1 MSSTPLSPPRDAL
14 VRSPDTAG
22 TGQTAARNTRRLR
35 ALIIGVLVV
44 AAAIFAWDALK
55 YRFIAKRF
63 GVVVPGRVYRSGQIS
78 KWMLDKTISEHGIA
92 VIVDLQGVDPESE
105 HQLYEIAAAERL
117 GVELLRFPLAGDGTG
132 DIARYA
138 DAVQAIAENERAG
151 RPVLVHC
158 AAGSQRTG
166 GAVVS
171 YRLLVRGD
179 SPEIAFSELERF
191 KWDPESPLIGYLN
204 ARMSEL
210 ARMLV
215 ERGVIDS
222 VPDPL
227 PQLPEE

>member
-1 MSSTPLSPPRDAL
+1 
-14 VRSPDTAG
+14 
-22 TGQTAARNTRRLR
+22 
-35 ALIIGVLVV
+35 VLVV
-44 AAAIFAWDALK
+44 ALLAVAAAILVWDAVK

-63 GVVVPGRVYRSGQIS
+63 GAVIPGRVYRSGQIS
-78 KWMLDKTISEHGIA
+78 KWMLDETIAEHGIA

-105 HQLYEIAAAERL
+105 DQKYEIAAAERL

-138 DAVQAIAENERAG
+138 DAVEAMAESERAD

-166 GAVVS
+166 GAIAS

-179 SPEIAFSELERF
+179 SPEVAFSELKRF
-191 KWDPESPLIGYLN
+191 EWDPESPLVGYLN
-204 ARMSEL
+204 SHMAEL
-210 ARMLV
+210 ANMLV
-215 ERGVIDS
+215 ERGVIES

-227 PQLPEE
+227 PQLPE

>member
-1 MSSTPLSPPRDAL
+1 MSSTHLSPPRDAR
-14 VRSPDTAG
+14 VRSPESAG
-22 TGQTAARNTRRLR
+22 TSETAAKNTHRLR

-44 AAAIFAWDALK
+44 AAAIFVWDAVK

-78 KWMLDKTISEHGIA
+78 KWMLDETVSEHGIA

-105 HQLYEIAAAERL
+105 HQKYEIAAADRL

-132 DIARYA
+132 DIERYA
-138 DAVQAIAENERAG
+138 DAVQAIAESEREG
-151 RPVLVHC
+151 HPVLVHC

-166 GAVVS
+166 GAVAA

-179 SPEIAFSELERF
+179 SPDVAFSELERF

-204 ARMSEL
+204 SHMAGL
-210 ARMLV
+210 AEMLV
-215 ERGVIDS
+215 ERGVIDT